1 VELFYQ
7 HEGTLKWALLL
18 LAFVVFA
25 LWESYYPRRVLVAS
39 TARRWSSHALLSFL
53 CNTLAAW
60 IFRVSAVVLA
70 GANHHG
76 LLNRAAIPFAV
87 RCAVAVLLLDLLRY
101 GQHYMYHAVSFL
113 WRVHQVH
120 HADPDYDWSTS
131 LRFHPGEVLLSQGI
145 YLATIVILGPPAAAV
160 LFLELADVAQ
170 NIFVH
175 ANVALPQW
183 IDARLRRLVITPD
196 MHRIHHS
203 VEQSD
208 QNTNFGT
215 IFPWWDRLFGTY
227 RHEPL
232 AGDNMQLGLYEV
244 GIKQG
249 VSLLGMLTGPWTA
262 YNSSRGE
269 STYVQGYGSQEGNQE
284 AQEKEA
290 LVKSFLA
297 TDGHR

>member
-1 VELFYQ
+1 VESFYQ
-7 HEGTLKWALLL
+7 HEGSLKWAWLL
-18 LAFVVFA
+18 LAFVIFA
-25 LWESYYPRRVLVAS
+25 LWETYYPRRVLVAS
-39 TARRWSSHALLSFL
+39 TARRWSSHALLSFF

-60 IFRVSAVVLA
+60 LFRVSAVVIAL
-70 GANHHG
+70 ANHHG
-76 LLNRAAIPFAV
+76 LLHRQTLPFAI
-87 RCAVAVLLLDLLRY
+87 RCLIAVLLLDLLRY
-101 GQHYMYHAVSFL
+101 GQHYMYHAVSVL

-145 YLATIVILGPPAAAV
+145 YLAAILILGPPVAAV
-160 LFLELADVAQ
+160 FFLELADIAQ
-170 NIFVH
+170 NTFVH
-175 ANVALPQW
+175 ANIALPLW
-183 IDARLRRLVITPD
+183 IEAPLRRLLITPD

-203 VEQSD
+203 GEVSD

-215 IFPWWDRLFGTY
+215 IFPWWDKLFGTY
-227 RHEPL
+227 RQEAL
-232 AGDNMQLGLYEV
+232 AGDKMRVGLQ
-244 GIKQG
+244 GIGIQQG
-249 VSLLGMLTGPWTA
+249 VSLLGMLTLPFRTA

-290 LVKSFLA
+290 LNLLA

>member
-53 CNTLAAW
+53 CNTVAAW

-70 GANHHG
+70 AASHHG
-76 LLNRAAIPFAV
+76 LLNRGTIPFAA
-87 RCAVAVLLLDLLRY
+87 RCAIAVLLLDLLRY
-101 GQHYMYHAVSFL
+101 GQHYMYHAVSVL

-145 YLATIVILGPPAAAV
+145 YLAAIVILGPPAAAV

-227 RHEPL
+227 REKPV
-232 AGDNMQLGLYEV
+232 AGDNMQVGLHEV

-249 VSLLGMLTGPWTA
+249 VSLSGMLIGPWTS

-290 LVKSFLA
+290 LGKNLLA